1 MVPTV
6 VSTRV
11 LYISY
16 TGLLDPLGQSQVL
29 QYVLGLSRQHRL
41 TLLTFE
47 KPTALSDAT
56 RVSEIRSQCAAAGVQ
71 WHQLRYHN
79 RPNLLATLYDLING
93 IRTAIRL
100 ARQSGVEVVHC
111 RSYIAGLM
119 GLAVKRATGAR
130 YIFDMRGFWPD
141 ERVDGGIWRKTS
153 TQYRLF
159 KAVER
164 QLFLGADHV
173 VSLTRAGVREFEQ
186 FDYLQGR
193 LPPVSVIPTCTNM
206 DLFRLHDHASGKM
219 RNTGFTLGYVGSVGS
234 WYMFDEVAKVVR
246 MLFDQQADARFLVV
260 NKGGHEKI
268 LDALQRADVDLSRVE
283 IIAVSY
289 EKVGEAVARMDAG
302 VFFIKPAWS
311 KRASCPTRMG
321 EFLASGKPCLANGG
335 VGDVEE
341 DFSETRTGV
350 AINDWSEVTLRNA
363 LTQLR
368 ALTDEDGIARRCREA
383 AEARFSLQGGVQAYS
398 SIYRRLTQNVT
409 EVATA

>member
-1 MVPTV
+1 M
-6 VSTRV
+6 STRV

-29 QYVLGLSRQHRL
+29 QYMLGLSRQHRL

-47 KPTALSDAT
+47 KPAALVDAT
-56 RVSEIRSQCAAAGVQ
+56 RVSEIRAQCEAAGVQ

-79 RPNLLATLYDLING
+79 RPNMLATLYDLMNG

-100 ARQSGVEVVHC
+100 ARKTGAEVVHC
-111 RSYIAGLM
+111 RSYIAGMM

-153 TQYRLF
+153 LQYLAF

-164 QLFLGADHV
+164 RLFLGADHV
-173 VSLTRAGVREFEQ
+173 VSLTKAGVREFEQ
-186 FDYLQGR
+186 FDYLQGQ
-193 LPPVSVIPTCTNM
+193 LPPVTVVPTCTNM
-206 DLFRLHDHASGKM
+206 DLFRLHGHESGTI
-219 RNTGFTLGYVGSVGS
+219 RNTRFTLGYIGSVGS

-260 NKGGHEKI
+260 NKGGHDKI
-268 LDALQRADVDLSRVE
+268 RDGLRRAGVDLLRVE
-283 IIAVSY
+283 IIAVPY

-311 KRASCPTRMG
+311 KLASCPTRMG

-335 VGDVEE
+335 VGDVAE
-341 DFSETRTGV
+341 DFMETRTGV
-350 AINDWSEVTLRNA
+350 AINDWSEETLRNA
-363 LTQLR
+363 LTQLLD
-368 ALTDEDGIARRCREA
+368 LTRDHGIERRCREA

-398 SIYRRLTQNVT
+398 LIYRSLTQPST